1 MNHCWNQWLSCDPC
15 HEIWPKSASPIKFQL
30 IEVMICF
37 YIYIYLCNITW
48 NGVVPLHPHE
58 LCTGA
63 QNYASGSSTV
73 GRLSADF
80 RGSSWFAV
88 RRANLWKCFAPIS
101 NIKHVTVNIGSKHI
115 ILGVSKVTR
124 RGWISTSILYIQYL
138 HICICTHTDTSTIC
152 PGQDKPSHTRSARDC
167 FCKGILWQ
175 ICSTNRSRVL
185 GCCSRSRTWNESED
199 CLLQM
204 DETSRNHWTLCR
216 LCRTPVNRQPCKTS
230 ATISSLLPARWRF
243 HSGEIP
249 QVCRH

>member
-1 MNHCWNQWLSCDPC
+1 MSWNMAKVCVPYKVPTNWSDDMF
-15 HEIWPKSASPIKFQL
+15 I
-30 IEVMICF
+30 
-37 YIYIYLCNITW
+37 YIYIYWCNITW

-73 GRLSADF
+73 GRLSDGF
-80 RGSSWFAV
+80 RGSNWVFCTDIQDK
-88 RRANLWKCFAPIS
+88 KCYSKYRIKTYHIGGVQGYS
-101 NIKHVTVNIGSKHI
+101 KGMNINKYI
-115 ILGVSKVTR
+115 IYT
-124 RGWISTSILYIQYL
+124 QYL
-138 HICICTHTDTSTIC
+138 HICICIHTDTSTIC
-152 PGQDKPSHTRSARDC
+152 PGQDEPLHTRSARDR

-216 LCRTPVNRQPCKTS
+216 LCRTPVNRQPFKTS